1 MNHFLL
7 VTLHLLCAM
16 IFVGTVFFEIF
27 ILDDLRSSLSRDE
40 MRKVAIEVGR
50 RLRRLMPFVL
60 AILYSAGIAM
70 AWGYRD
76 VLARPFES
84 SFATMLSLKILLAIS
99 VFFHFIVAVTLGAR
113 GRLRAKA
120 LRYIHGSVLIH
131 VLSIVI
137 LAKAM
142 FAFAS

>member
-1 MNHFLL
+1 MSHFLL
-7 VTLHLLCAM
+7 GPLHRLCAM

-76 VLARPFES
+76 VLA
-84 SFATMLSLKILLAIS
+84 
-99 VFFHFIVAVTLGAR
+99 
-113 GRLRAKA
+113 
-120 LRYIHGSVLIH
+120 
-131 VLSIVI
+131 
-137 LAKAM
+137 
-142 FAFAS
+142 